1 MSWVFG
7 IAYLLVL
14 LFVVALL
21 VRMAFDWVRYFARE
35 WKPRG
40 VALLAAEAVYTVTD
54 PPLKALRRLI
64 PPVRL
69 GGIALDVAFLIVLFA
84 CWIVLGILAQFVP
97 A

>member
-1 MSWVFG
+1 MGWLFG

-21 VRMAFDWVRYFARE
+21 VRMAFDWVMYFARE

-40 VALLAAEAVYTVTD
+40 VALLAAEAVFTVTD

-64 PPVRL
+64 PPLRL
-69 GGIALDVAFLIVLFA
+69 GGIALDVAFLIVLVV
-84 CWIVLGILAQFVP
+84 CWVLLGILGQFIP

>member
-1 MSWVFG
+1 MQWLFG

-21 VRMAFDWVRYFARE
+21 VRMAFDWVMYFARE

-40 VALLAAEAVYTVTD
+40 VALLAAEAVYSVTD

-69 GGIALDVAFLIVLFA
+69 GGMALDVAFLIILVVCWVL
-84 CWIVLGILAQFVP
+84 LGILAQFVP

>member
-1 MSWVFG
+1 MGWIFG

-21 VRMAFDWVRYFARE
+21 VRMGFDWVMYFARE

-40 VALLAAEAVYTVTD
+40 VALLAAEAVFTVTD

-64 PPVRL
+64 PPLRL
-69 GGIALDVAFLIVLFA
+69 GGIALDVAFLIVLVV
-84 CWIVLGILAQFVP
+84 CWVLLSILGQFIPV
-97 A
+97 

>member
-1 MSWVFG
+1 MGWLFG

-21 VRMAFDWVRYFARE
+21 VRMAFDWVMYFARE

-40 VALLAAEAVYTVTD
+40 VALLAAEAVFTVTD

-64 PPVRL
+64 PPLRL
-69 GGIALDVAFLIVLFA
+69 GGIALDVAFLIVLVV
-84 CWIVLGILAQFVP
+84 CWVLLGILGQFIPV
-97 A
+97 

>member
-1 MSWVFG
+1 VQWLFG

-21 VRMAFDWVRYFARE
+21 VRMAFDWVMYFARE

-40 VALLAAEAVYTVTD
+40 VALLAAEAVYSVTD

-69 GGIALDVAFLIVLFA
+69 GGMALDVAFLIVLVV
-84 CWIVLGILAQFVP
+84 CWVLLGILGQFVP

>member
-1 MSWVFG
+1 MQWLFG

-21 VRMAFDWVRYFARE
+21 VRMAFDWVMYFARE

-40 VALLAAEAVYTVTD
+40 VALLAAEAVFSVTD

-64 PPVRL
+64 PPLRL
-69 GGIALDVAFLIVLFA
+69 GGMALDVAFLIILVVSWVL
-84 CWIVLGILAQFVP
+84 LGILGQFVP

>member
-1 MSWVFG
+1 MQWLFG

-21 VRMAFDWVRYFARE
+21 VRMAFDWVMYFARE

-40 VALLAAEAVYTVTD
+40 VALLAAEAVYSVTD

-69 GGIALDVAFLIVLFA
+69 GGMALDVAFLIVLVV
-84 CWIVLGILAQFVP
+84 CWVLLGILGQFVP

>member
-1 MSWVFG
+1 MAWVFG

-21 VRMAFDWVRYFARE
+21 VRMAFDWVMYFARE

-40 VALLAAEAVYTVTD
+40 VALLAAEAVYSVTD
-54 PPLKALRRLI
+54 PPLKVLRRVI
-64 PPVRL
+64 PPLRL
-69 GGIALDVAFLIVLFA
+69 GGIALDVAFLIVLVA
-84 CWIVLGILAQFVP
+84 CWVLLAILAQFVP

>member
-1 MSWVFG
+1 MGWLFG

-21 VRMAFDWVRYFARE
+21 VRMAFDWVMYFARD

-40 VALLAAEAVYTVTD
+40 VALLAAEAVFTVTD

-64 PPVRL
+64 PPLRL
-69 GGIALDVAFLIVLFA
+69 GGIALDVAFLIVLVV
-84 CWIVLGILAQFVP
+84 CWVLLGILGQFIPV
-97 A
+97 

>member
-1 MSWVFG
+1 MEWVFG

-21 VRMAFDWVRYFARE
+21 VRMAFDWVMYFARE

-40 VALLAAEAVYTVTD
+40 VALLAAEAVYSVTD

-64 PPVRL
+64 PPLRL
-69 GGIALDVAFLIVLFA
+69 GGIALDVAFLIVLVV
-84 CWIVLGILAQFVP
+84 CWVLLGILAQFVP

>member
-1 MSWVFG
+1 MQWLFG

-21 VRMAFDWVRYFARE
+21 VRMAFDWVMYFARE

-40 VALLAAEAVYTVTD
+40 LALLAAEAVYSVTD

-69 GGIALDVAFLIVLFA
+69 GGMALDVAFLIILVVCWVL
-84 CWIVLGILAQFVP
+84 LGILAQFVP

>member
-1 MSWVFG
+1 MEWLFG

-21 VRMAFDWVRYFARE
+21 VRMAFDWVMYFARE

-40 VALLAAEAVYTVTD
+40 VALLAAEAVYSVTD

-69 GGIALDVAFLIVLFA
+69 GGIALDVAFLIVLVV
-84 CWIVLGILAQFVP
+84 CWVLLAILAQFIP
-97 A
+97 L

>member
-1 MSWVFG
+1 MEWVFG

-21 VRMAFDWVRYFARE
+21 VRMAFDWVMYFARE

-40 VALLAAEAVYTVTD
+40 VALLAAEAVYSVTD

-64 PPVRL
+64 PPLRL
-69 GGIALDVAFLIVLFA
+69 GGIALDVAFLIVLVV
-84 CWIVLGILAQFVP
+84 CWVLLGILAQFIP

>member
-1 MSWVFG
+1 MGWLFG

-21 VRMAFDWVRYFARE
+21 VRMAFDWVMYFARE

-40 VALLAAEAVYTVTD
+40 VALLAAEAVFTVTD

-64 PPVRL
+64 PPLRL
-69 GGIALDVAFLIVLFA
+69 GGIALDVAFLIVLVV
-84 CWIVLGILAQFVP
+84 CWVLPGILGQFIP

>member
-1 MSWVFG
+1 MGWLFG

-21 VRMAFDWVRYFARE
+21 VRMAFDWVMYFARE

-40 VALLAAEAVYTVTD
+40 VALLVAEAVFTVTD

-69 GGIALDVAFLIVLFA
+69 GGIALDVAFLIVLVV
-84 CWIVLGILAQFVP
+84 CWVLLGILGQFIP